1 MPDATS
7 QPLSVTDSLNEI
19 VIPEP
24 GTKQRGRLRFSHPD
38 LQDWSWPYTVIR
50 GAHEGPRLAL
60 TSGVHPTEYPA
71 IEAAIRT
78 ARLLDSADIS
88 GTVVVMPLIDVP
100 AFLTR
105 SPFVCP
111 IDGKNPN
118 RFFPG
123 DADGTFTDVLD
134 DAIFQTVIK
143 PSDYLI
149 DLHGGDMV
157 EALVPFS
164 IWSASG
170 NAEVDNVSAAMAKIY
185 GLPYVVTHRPQPGL
199 AGMTIQAAAQ
209 AGIPSIIAEAGSC
222 GLLTEPE
229 TQMLVDGNLN
239 VLRHLGM
246 LSGAQH
252 DVPAPIQVQQF
263 TWLYSP
269 TEGLWYPSV
278 QVGDAV
284 TSGQTIGGIFDI
296 FGDQLAT
303 IKAPHGGDIL
313 FLTSSPAMK
322 EQGILLAIGGY

>member
-1 MPDATS
+1 VPDATT
-7 QPLSVTDSLNEI
+7 VVDSLDEI

-24 GTKQRGRLRFSHPD
+24 GTKLRGRLTFSHPD
-38 LQDWSWPYTVIR
+38 LQEWSWPYTVIR
-50 GAHEGPRLAL
+50 GANDGPRLTL

-78 ARLLDSADIS
+78 ARHLDPAEVS

-100 AFLTR
+100 AFLSR

-111 IDGKNPN
+111 IDNKNPN

-123 DADGTFTDVLD
+123 DANGTFTDVLV
-134 DAIFQTVIK
+134 DAIFRTVIK
-143 PSDYLI
+143 PSNYLV

-170 NAEVDNVSAAMAKIY
+170 NPQVDRVSDEMAKVY

-229 TQMLVDGNLN
+229 TQMLFNGNHN

-246 LSGAQH
+246 LSGAPH
-252 DVPAPIQVQQF
+252 KVPEPIHVQQF

-269 TEGLWYPSV
+269 AEGMWYPTV
-278 QVGDAV
+278 KVGDSVA
-284 TSGQTIGGIFDI
+284 SGDTVGGIFDI
-296 FGDQLAT
+296 YGDQLAT
-303 IKAPHGGDIL
+303 IEAPHAGDVL

-322 EQGILLAIGGY
+322 EEGILLAIGGH

>member
-1 MPDATS
+1 VSDTPTVID
-7 QPLSVTDSLNEI
+7 SVDEI

-24 GTKQRGRLRFSHPD
+24 GMKIRGALRFSNPP

-50 GAHEGPRLAL
+50 GANDGPRFTL
-60 TSGVHPTEYPA
+60 TAGVHPTEYPA

-78 ARLLDSADIS
+78 ARHLDPAEIS

-111 IDGKNPN
+111 IDSKNPN

-123 DADGTFTDVLD
+123 DPAGTFTDILV
-134 DAIFQTVIK
+134 DAIFRTVIT
-143 PSDYLI
+143 PSNYLV

-170 NAEVDNVSAAMAKIY
+170 DSEVDRVSDEIAKIF
-185 GLPYVVTHRPQPGL
+185 GLPYVITHRPQPGL

-209 AGIPSIIAEAGSC
+209 AGIPSIIAEAGGC

-229 TQMLVDGNLN
+229 TQMLFDGVHN

-252 DVPAPIQVQQF
+252 EVPAPIQVQQF

-269 TEGLWYPSV
+269 AEGMWYPSV
-278 QVGDAV
+278 KVGDSVA
-284 TSGQTIGGIFDI
+284 SDQTIGAIFNI
-296 FGDQLAT
+296 YGDEIAE
-303 IKAPHGGDIL
+303 IKAPHSGDVL
-313 FLTSSPAMK
+313 FVTSSPAMK
-322 EQGILLAIGGY
+322 EEGILLAIGGY

>member
-1 MPDATS
+1 MAETTAVID
-7 QPLSVTDSLNEI
+7 SVDEI

-24 GTKQRGRLRFSHPD
+24 GTKRRGRLRFSNPA
-38 LQDWSWPYTVIR
+38 LQEWSWPYTVIR
-50 GAHEGPRLAL
+50 GVNDGPRLTVTA
-60 TSGVHPTEYPA
+60 GVHPTEYPA

-78 ARLLDSADIS
+78 ARHLDPANIS
-88 GTVVVMPLIDVP
+88 GTVVVVPLIDIP

-111 IDGKNPN
+111 IDNKNPN

-123 DADGTFTDVLD
+123 KTDGTFTDILD
-134 DAIFQTVIK
+134 DAIFRTIIQ
-143 PSDYLI
+143 PSNFLV

-170 NAEVDNVSAAMAKIY
+170 DAEVDRISDEMAKIF
-185 GLPYVVTHRPQPGL
+185 GLPYVVVHRPQPGL

-209 AGIPSIIAEAGSC
+209 AGIPSIIAEAGGC

-229 TQMLVDGNLN
+229 TQMLYDGIHNT
-239 VLRHLGM
+239 LRHLGI

-252 DVPAPIQVQQF
+252 EVPAPIQVQQF

-269 TEGLWYPSV
+269 AEGMWYPSV
-278 QVGDAV
+278 RVGDTVDAN
-284 TSGQTIGGIFDI
+284 QTIGGIFNI
-296 FGDQLAT
+296 YGDEIAT
-303 IKAPHGGDIL
+303 ITAPHAGDVL

-322 EQGILLAIGGY
+322 NEGILLAIGGY